1 MIKNAVR
8 GIISTLC
15 RPVTTLLDPIVERI
29 DGLYDLILTEA
40 NSHIAA
46 NSENPLNRFG
56 RKIFSQTNEDGIT
69 IEILRRLGLEKGSFA
84 EFGVGNGL
92 ENNTLVLA
100 ALGWTGFWVGNQE
113 LAFSPQPGSNIRF
126 HKQWITLDNIAET
139 AKQACSQLGA
149 EKLDVISLDL
159 DGNDY
164 YLVERLLRSGFLPS
178 LFIVEYNA
186 KFPPPIRFKII
197 YDQNH
202 SWNGDDY
209 FGASLATYNELF
221 ERFLYQLVCCNSD
234 TGSNAFYVRREY
246 MGSFGDVPKSVGQI
260 YAPPR
265 YYLYREYG
273 HKKSG
278 KTVEAILKQ
287 NSVSAAQDTVQETV
301 QQTVPEKMQKIS

>member
-1 MIKNAVR
+1 MIKKVVK
-8 GIISTLC
+8 GILSTLSK
-15 RPVTTLLDPIVERI
+15 PVTTLLSPIQERV
-29 DGLYDLILTEA
+29 DGLYDLVLTEA
-40 NSHIAA
+40 NSRIAA
-46 NSENPLNRFG
+46 NCGSPLNKFG

-69 IEILRRLGLEKGSFA
+69 IEILSRIGVEKGSFA

-113 LAFSPQPGSNIRF
+113 LAFSLPSESNLQF

-139 AKQACSQLGA
+139 AKRASAQLGA

-164 YLVERLLRSGFLPS
+164 YLVEKLLWSGFLPS

-186 KFPPPIRFKII
+186 KFPPPIKFKII

-202 SWNGDDY
+202 SWTGDDY
-209 FGASLATYNELF
+209 FGASLATYDELF
-221 ERFLYQLVCCNSD
+221 EGFGYQLVCCNSD
-234 TGSNAFYVRREY
+234 SGANAFYVRREY
-246 MGSFGDVPKSVGQI
+246 IGLFSDVPKNFSQI

-265 YYLYREYG
+265 YYLYRNYG
-273 HKKSG
+273 HRRSG
-278 KTVEAILKQ
+278 KTIEAILKQ
-287 NSVSAAQDTVQETV
+287 NSLSAAQA
-301 QQTVPEKMQKIS
+301 TVPKRQARIS

>member
-1 MIKNAVR
+1 MIKKAVK
-8 GIISTLC
+8 GILATLS
-15 RPVTTLLDPIVERI
+15 RPVTTLLSPIQERV
-29 DGLYDLILTEA
+29 DGLYDLVLTES
-40 NSHIAA
+40 NGRIAA
-46 NSENPLNRFG
+46 NCENPLNKFG

-69 IEILRRLGLEKGSFA
+69 IEILRRIGVDKGSFA

-100 ALGWTGFWVGNQE
+100 ALGWSGFWVGNQE
-113 LAFSPQPGSNIRF
+113 LAFSPPSESNLRF
-126 HKQWITLDNIAET
+126 HKQWVTLDNIAET
-139 AKQACSQLGA
+139 AMRASAQLGA

-164 YLVERLLRSGFLPS
+164 YLVEKLLRSGFLPR

-202 SWNGDDY
+202 SWAGDDY

-221 ERFLYQLVCCNSD
+221 EGFGYQLICCNSD
-234 TGSNAFYVRREY
+234 SGSNAFYVRREDV
-246 MGSFGDVPKSVGQI
+246 GLFGDVPKNLSQI

-265 YYLYREYG
+265 YYLYRNYG
-273 HKKSG
+273 HQKSG
-278 KTVEAILKQ
+278 KTVEAILKE
-287 NSVSAAQDTVQETV
+287 NSLSDAHEIAPKKKAQ
-301 QQTVPEKMQKIS
+301 IS

>member
-1 MIKNAVR
+1 MIKKAVK
-8 GIISTLC
+8 GIVSTLC
-15 RPVTTLLDPIVERI
+15 KPVTTLLDPIRERV
-29 DGLYDLILTEA
+29 DGLYDLVLTEA
-40 NSHIAA
+40 NSRIAA
-46 NSENPLNRFG
+46 NCENPLNKFG
-56 RKIFSQTNEDGIT
+56 KKIFSQTNEDGIT
-69 IEILRRLGLEKGSFA
+69 IEILRRIGLEKGSFA

-113 LAFSPQPGSNIRF
+113 LAFSPPSESNIRF
-126 HKQWITLDNIAET
+126 YKQWITLDNIAET

-164 YLVERLLRSGFLPS
+164 YLVEKLLRSGFLPS

-186 KFPPPIRFKII
+186 KFAPPIKFKII

-209 FGASLATYNELF
+209 FGASLAAYNELF
-221 ERFLYQLVCCNSD
+221 EGFGYQLVCCNSD
-234 TGSNAFYVRREY
+234 TGANAFYVRREY
-246 MGSFGDVPKSVGQI
+246 IGLFGDVPKNVSQI

-273 HKKSG
+273 HKKSA

-287 NSVSAAQDTVQETV
+287 NSLAAAQE
-301 QQTVPEKMQKIS
+301 TVPEKRYKSL